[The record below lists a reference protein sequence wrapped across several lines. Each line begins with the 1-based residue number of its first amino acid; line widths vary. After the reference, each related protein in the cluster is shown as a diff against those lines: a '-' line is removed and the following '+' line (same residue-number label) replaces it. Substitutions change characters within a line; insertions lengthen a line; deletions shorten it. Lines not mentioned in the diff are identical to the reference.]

1 MHLGEEGDQGPFYF
15 GFDLNNLWMHSSN
28 TDHLMFKKLL
38 INKFRVILIE
48 VFIIRFNHYTVFP
61 MYNQDN
67 AQHLKRKK
75 TQSIAPTSKKAFY
88 SFWDAAIQYLY
99 KHLHTV
105 VNTEVLHVMQH
116 YG

>member
-1 MHLGEEGDQGPFYF
+1 
-15 GFDLNNLWMHSSN
+15 MHSSN

-75 TQSIAPTSKKAFY
+75 KKRKKHSLLHPQVKRLFIH
-88 SFWDAAIQYLY
+88 FWDAAIQYLY
-99 KHLHTV
+99 NIYTL
-105 VNTEVLHVMQH
+105 
-116 YG
+116 